1 LKEGVMIYRRLRQ
14 LEAAGE
20 EIKIGVVGAG
30 KFGTDVVTKA
40 FQMPGMRAAI
50 IADIKADNA
59 FEAYA
64 ISGIGKEDVVVANT
78 LAEANDAI
86 ARGRFVFTEDSLV
99 VTQSD
104 IDVVFEVTGGPDNG
118 SLVAYHAITNGK
130 HIVMVNV
137 EADVTVGPILK
148 KMADAAGV
156 VYSCAYG
163 DQPGVIMELYDWADA
178 LGFEVVVAG
187 RGTKRY
193 PFDREG
199 TPDDTFERYGFEE
212 EWITSRRLNPYMYT
226 SFRDGTK
233 SQIESTCVANMTGLV
248 PDIRGMHEPGVN
260 IPDLPKVFALKEDG
274 GILNQSGVVDL
285 ANCVASDGKT
295 ILEKHVAVGV
305 FIVISTDVL
314 RFREEFPYWLH
325 VGSNGKYATL
335 YREYHLC
342 GMEAPLTAAWAA
354 IYHEPTGAPIG
365 APVADVFAVA
375 KRDIKTGEKLD
386 GSGGYTVYGLIDR
399 AEIVR
404 GENLL
409 PLGLSYGVPT
419 VCDIPKGTPITYDM
433 VEPDESSFTLTLRRM
448 QDAYR
453 W

>member
-1 LKEGVMIYRRLRQ
+1 MIYRRLRQ
-14 LEAAGE
+14 LEEEGK
-20 EIKIGVVGAG
+20 EIKIGLVGAG
-30 KFGTDVVTKA
+30 KFGTDVVTKV
-40 FQMPGMRAAI
+40 FQMHGMRAAI
-50 IADIKADNA
+50 LADIKPDNA

-64 ISGIGKEDVVVANT
+64 INGVRKEDILVPRS
-78 LAEANDAI
+78 LGEANDAI
-86 ARGRFVFTEDSLV
+86 AQGRHVFTEDPLLLA
-99 VTQSD
+99 QSD
-104 IDVVFEVTGGPDNG
+104 VDVVFEVTGVPDNG
-118 SLVAYHAITNGK
+118 SRVAYHAITNRK

-178 LGFEVVVAG
+178 LGFEVIVAG

-193 PFDREG
+193 PFDRDG
-199 TPDDTFERYGFEE
+199 TPDDTFERYGFVE
-212 EWITSRRLNPYMYT
+212 EWISSRRLNPYMYT

-233 SQIESTCVANMTGLV
+233 SQVESTCVANMTGLV
-248 PDIRGMHEPGVN
+248 PDVRGMHEPSVS

-274 GILNQSGVVDL
+274 GMLNRPGVVDL
-285 ANCVASDGKT
+285 ANCVGPDGRT
-295 ILEKHVAVGV
+295 ILDKNVAVGV
-305 FIVISTDVL
+305 FIVISTDAL
-314 RFREEFPYWLH
+314 RFREEFTHWLY

-354 IYHEPTGAPIG
+354 IYKEPTGAPIG

-375 KRDIKTGEKLD
+375 KKDIKAGEKLD
-386 GSGGYTVYGLIDR
+386 GGGGYTVYGLIDR
-399 AEIVR
+399 AEVVR
-404 GENLL
+404 EQNLL
-409 PLGLSYGVPT
+409 PLGLTYGTPT
-419 VCDIPKGTPITYDM
+419 VCDIPKGTPVTYDM
-433 VEPDESSFTLTLRRM
+433 VKPDESSFTVSLRRM
-448 QDAYR
+448 QDSHK